1 MGHKEA
7 LIISVEAR
15 YNELKLR
22 RFAL

>member
-1 MGHKEA
+1 MEEA
-7 LIISVEAR
+7 VFISVEVR

>member
-1 MGHKEA
+1 EA
-7 LIISVEAR
+7 VFISVEVR